1 MKKLIIVILVVTLSY
16 VLSLGVVSAQESIE
30 FKYGHANATTYP
42 YHLAG
47 EALAKF
53 LSEESKG
60 NLTVKV
66 YPLGQ
71 LGGEKDIT
79 EGLQLGTVDF
89 QATSIGVTATFIP
102 VLNIL
107 NLPFLFKG
115 PDHFV
120 NVMNGLPGQAL
131 LAKAQ
136 EQGEKVGLKIL
147 AIAGPMFRVPM
158 NDIRPIEKLEDFKG
172 LRIRTMQVPMHM
184 SAYSALGASPVPL
197 AFGELY
203 TALQTGVVD
212 GNENGPA
219 CLAAMRFYEVQ
230 KYVSYLPVLSNGG
243 IFLMSLKTWDKL
255 DETQQKLV
263 LDGVKAWIDSMNEEG
278 LKQDKEALKF
288 MEEKGIIISYPEDLT
303 PFIEACK
310 PVYDEFFAESPE
322 EWQQIVKDIRAVE

>member
-1 MKKLIIVILVVTLSY
+1 MKKLRNIILI
-16 VLSLGVVSAQESIE
+16 SLFFCIFCFTSISAQQSIE
-30 FKYGHANATTYP
+30 FKYGHANAVTYP

-47 EALAKF
+47 EAFAKF
-53 LSEESKG
+53 IEEKSNG
-60 NLTVKV
+60 SMTVKI

-89 QATSIGVTATFIP
+89 QGSSIGVTATFVPILD
-102 VLNIL
+102 VL

-120 NVMNGLPGQAL
+120 KVMESNSGKAL

-147 AIAGPMFRVPM
+147 SIAGPMFRVPM
-158 NDIRPIEKLEDFKG
+158 NNVHPIEKIEDFKG

-184 SAYSALGASPVPL
+184 SAYSALGATPVPL

-219 CLAAMRFYEVQ
+219 TLAAMLFYEVQ

-255 DETQQKLV
+255 DDNQKKIV
-263 LDGVKAWIDSMNEEG
+263 SEGIQAWTKSMNDEG
-278 LKQDKEALKF
+278 LKQDKEALSL
-288 MEEKGIIISYPEDLT
+288 MESKGTIISYPQDLT

-310 PVYDEFFAESPE
+310 PVYEEFFAKSPAD
-322 EWQQIVKDIRAVE
+322 WVQIVKDIQAIE